1 VRQENLN
8 MKLIKRERKIRR
20 KKKISLNIIG
30 TKEKP
35 RISIFRS
42 NKYIY
47 AQAIDDE
54 ERKTL
59 VSYCSLNLE
68 KKENNKIKKIEQ
80 AKQIGIE
87 LAKKMNMK
95 KIKKAVFD
103 RGCYAYHGRV
113 AALAEG
119 LREEGI
125 II

>member
-1 VRQENLN
+1 
-8 MKLIKRERKIRR
+8 MKLVKKERKIRR
-20 KKKISLNIIG
+20 KKRISLNIIG
-30 TKEKP
+30 TKERP
-35 RISIFRS
+35 RISVFRS

-59 VSYCSLNLE
+59 ISYCSLNLV

-87 LAKKMNMK
+87 LAKKMNLK
-95 KIKKAVFD
+95 KIKKAIFD
-103 RGCYAYHGRV
+103 RGCYTYHGRV
-113 AALAEG
+113 EALAEG
-119 LREEGI
+119 LREGGI